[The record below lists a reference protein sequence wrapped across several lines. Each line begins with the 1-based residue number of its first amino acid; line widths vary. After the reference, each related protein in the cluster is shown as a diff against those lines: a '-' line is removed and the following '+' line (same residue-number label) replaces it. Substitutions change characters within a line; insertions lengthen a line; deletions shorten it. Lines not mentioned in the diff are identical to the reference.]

1 MASRKGRITLG
12 RIDQGLQ
19 LLYRRTAPAFLSAHL
34 LGRTA
39 FVGATPHVMFPVGFL
54 LPDQSRL
61 IVFYRGA
68 VHHQRES
75 AIAWC
80 GMTPIRKGPEQDEH
94 HTRERQSRKRMHS
107 LLHG

>member
-19 LLYRRTAPAFLSAHL
+19 LFYRRTAPAFLSANL

-54 LPDQSRL
+54 LPDQPRL

-68 VHHQRES
+68 VHHKRES
-75 AIAWC
+75 A
-80 GMTPIRKGPEQDEH
+80 
-94 HTRERQSRKRMHS
+94 S
-107 LLHG
+107 LGAA